1 VRLLLGTLGSGSD
14 GAVGLSRIKEQ
25 GGVTLVQA
33 PEDAEFDGMPRA
45 AIETGM
51 IDRALPGGNTAKA
64 EAPAGRLYQ
73 TMRFDGYPNVYD
85 SGSPRPIGVSAHS
98 RHAFIEPHGAFA
110 KNKST

>member
-1 VRLLLGTLGSGSD
+1 MLTFRRFPIQVLNNHPRAANRTALPAAGAIVVRANSSVGSGSD

-51 IDRALPGGNTAKA
+51 IDRALPGGNTVKA
-64 EAPAGRLYQ
+64 EAPAELL
-73 TMRFDGYPNVYD
+73 
-85 SGSPRPIGVSAHS
+85 
-98 RHAFIEPHGAFA
+98 
-110 KNKST
+110 